1 MVFLDCLEATPG
13 IQDRTHHG
21 APGVRRRGEVVGRV
35 VDHPVGTQRRDEFHD
50 RAWRAG
56 PPRFPRRRTP
66 LTSTVAPGAR
76 TTWFRKLKAV
86 NPPKTSVTASSDEEV
101 VVAEPP
107 AAVVERDQEQIRA
120 VRSGV
125 AVAASG
131 GPAPV
136 HTASWTTRSRT
147 AAPLTVTV

>member
-1 MVFLDCLEATPG
+1 
-13 IQDRTHHG
+13 
-21 APGVRRRGEVVGRV
+21 
-35 VDHPVGTQRRDEFHD
+35 
-50 RAWRAG
+50 
-56 PPRFPRRRTP
+56 
-66 LTSTVAPGAR
+66 VALGAR

-86 NPPKTSVTASSDEEV
+86 NPPKTSVTASSNEEV

-107 AAVVERDQEQIRA
+107 AVVERDQEQIRA

-136 HTASWTTRSRT
+136 HTAS
-147 AAPLTVTV
+147 